1 MFYGIFIKFLLIKL
15 YKKNNK
21 YKYRIFLNFYKI
33 NINYLW
39 NLYKIY
45 INKYRYRVL

>member
-1 MFYGIFIKFLLIKL
+1 MEFLLNFYKLKL

-21 YKYRIFLNFYKI
+21 YKYRIFLHFYEI

-39 NLYKIY
+39 NLYK
-45 INKYRYRVL
+45 NLH